1 MVDNKRV
8 LIIDDSD
15 VIRAYLRNILAPRSA
30 LVEGAA
36 TAMEGLDMCAAAQ
49 YDLILLDLVLPDLDG
64 IQVLERIRQ
73 KDTTSAIVMV
83 TAHGGIE
90 PAIAAL
96 QRGADGYVQKQ
107 DISASRDH
115 AEFLYA
121 LEQALTRRAGLVAKE
136 QLEKVRAD
144 FYSMVTHDLRNPTG
158 IILTALGM
166 LMDSEA
172 DPLTARQQQLLA
184 LANTAANKLI
194 RLINDYLDFAKIDA
208 GYLRLELGEVDLVK
222 VADSSAQLAQIQAQA
237 KHQTLTLDL
246 PAAPLLAHADA
257 ERLKQVLD
265 NLLSNAIKYT
275 GAGGRI
281 SLRLREQDGQAVF
294 CVSDTGMGI
303 PPEQL
308 GALFTKYHRVPGE
321 ATRGIRGTGL
331 GLLIVKEIV
340 QAHGGAVQVESEGI
354 PGKGSTFTVTIP
366 LQSSTQPP
374 VEPAAEPQAVP
385 APHSRAHELVFAQD
399 AELRQLF
406 FAEARKHVQTLQGAC
421 RQLYRS
427 PQDEAALQTAQRAS
441 HTLKSG
447 AGAMQQ
453 TAIQQAAV
461 QLDAMLRAAVS
472 GELTLTPTDVQRM
485 AQLLDGITRALDRAE
500 QT

>member
-1 MVDNKRV
+1 MFDDKRV

-15 VIRAYLRNILAPRSA
+15 IIRAYLRNILAPRGA
-30 LVEGAA
+30 RVECAA
-36 TAMEGLDMCAAAQ
+36 TAVEGLDMCAAAQ

-107 DISASRDH
+107 DISASSDH

-166 LMDSEA
+166 LTDSEA

-184 LANTAANKLI
+184 LASTAANKLI

-208 GYLRLELGEVDLVK
+208 GYLRLELGEVDLVQ
-222 VADSSAQLAQIQAQA
+222 VAESSAQLAQIQAQA

-246 PAAPLLAHADA
+246 PAAPLMAHADA

-275 GAGGRI
+275 GEGGRI
-281 SLRLREQDGQAVF
+281 SLRLQEQAGQAVF

-331 GLLIVKEIV
+331 GLLIVKEII
-340 QAHGGAVQVESEGI
+340 QAHGGTVRAESEGI
-354 PGKGSTFTVTIP
+354 PGKGSTFTITIP
-366 LQSSTQPP
+366 LRPATQPP
-374 VEPAAEPQAVP
+374 ADSAPEAEPAP
-385 APHSRAHELVFAQD
+385 AQEIAFAQD

-406 FAEARKHVQTLQGAC
+406 FEEAHKHVQTLQEAL
-421 RQLYRS
+421 RRL
-427 PQDEAALQTAQRAS
+427 PQDEAALQLAHRAS
-441 HTLKSG
+441 HTLKSS

-453 TAIQQAAV
+453 FAIQQPAI
-461 QLDAMLRAAVS
+461 QLDAMLREAARGAS
-472 GELTLTPTDVQRM
+472 SLTPADVQTM
-485 AQLLDGITRALDRAE
+485 AQLLDEITRALEQAE